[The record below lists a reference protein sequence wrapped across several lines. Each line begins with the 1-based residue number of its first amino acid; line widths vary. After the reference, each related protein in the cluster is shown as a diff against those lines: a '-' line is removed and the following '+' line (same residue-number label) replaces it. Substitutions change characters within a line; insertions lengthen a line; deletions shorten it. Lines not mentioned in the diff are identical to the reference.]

1 MFTSCYQ
8 SLAVDHAEIEGLS
21 RIVPRTDESV
31 SKLVQQ
37 LYKLV
42 DINEVRILCYLR
54 RMHQFILVV
63 KHIMVLICCTRR
75 KDWSNAIF

>member
-1 MFTSCYQ
+1 MFISCYQ
-8 SLAVDHAEIEGLS
+8 SLAVGHAEIEGFS
-21 RIVPRTDESV
+21 RITTVVPATDESV

-42 DINEVRILCYLR
+42 DIHEVRIICYLK

-63 KHIMVLICCTRR
+63 KTHNG
-75 KDWSNAIF
+75 SNLLQSKAGLA